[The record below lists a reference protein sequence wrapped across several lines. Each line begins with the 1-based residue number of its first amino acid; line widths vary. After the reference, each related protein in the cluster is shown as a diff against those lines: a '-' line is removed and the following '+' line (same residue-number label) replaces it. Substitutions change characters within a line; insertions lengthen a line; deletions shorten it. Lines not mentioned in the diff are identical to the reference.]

1 MNDWRALGVS
11 WRDGSAR
18 WEWAGPGGVSRTSP
32 LPVGTELALAAGA
45 DRRCVG
51 VWRSG
56 RQLACP
62 TAALIDPAARG
73 ARCASCQTLDRLH
86 SVAADTSLDDPR
98 PFTVYLAHHGTVVKV
113 GITAVERG
121 SARLLEQ
128 GALASTVLSTGP
140 LPAARRCEHLLGTA
154 LGLPDRVT
162 ATRKRDARAR
172 PAEPGERAAALL
184 ATAERA
190 HRLPGWP
197 EGQARRDP
205 PAVVDHTAAYP
216 LPADGLRPAMAVA
229 PLAPGQVLRGT
240 VRCRIGGD
248 LYLDAPNG
256 DSGRS
261 VLLDTRLLAGWALER
276 AAADA
281 RSSAAL
287 TPLEHREDQ
296 APLF

>member
-1 MNDWRALGVS
+1 MSGWRTLGVG
-11 WRDGSAR
+11 WRDGAAG
-18 WEWAGPGGVSRTSP
+18 WEWAGPGGVARSSP
-32 LPVGTELALAAGA
+32 LPVGAELAFTVGA

-73 ARCASCQTLDRLH
+73 ARCASCQTLDRSH
-86 SVAADTSLDDPR
+86 SVATDTGLDDPR
-98 PFTVYLAHHGTVVKV
+98 PFTVYLAHHGSVVKV

-121 SARLLEQ
+121 ASRLLEQ

-140 LPAARRCEHLLGTA
+140 LPAARRCEHLLGAA

-162 ATRKRDARAR
+162 AARKRAARLR
-172 PAEPGERAAALL
+172 PAPADERAAALL
-184 ATAERA
+184 ATTERA

-197 EGQARRDP
+197 DGQARRE

-216 LPADGLRPAMAVA
+216 LPADGLRPASAVA
-229 PLAPGQVLRGT
+229 PLAPGHVLTGT

-248 LYLDAPNG
+248 VYLAAPG
-256 DSGRS
+256 GRL
-261 VLLDTRLLAGWALER
+261 VLLDTRLLAGWAL
-276 AAADA
+276 APAPPDA
-281 RSSAAL
+281 GFSA
-287 TPLEHREDQ
+287 PLAPVEHREQPEDQ
-296 APLF
+296 AALF